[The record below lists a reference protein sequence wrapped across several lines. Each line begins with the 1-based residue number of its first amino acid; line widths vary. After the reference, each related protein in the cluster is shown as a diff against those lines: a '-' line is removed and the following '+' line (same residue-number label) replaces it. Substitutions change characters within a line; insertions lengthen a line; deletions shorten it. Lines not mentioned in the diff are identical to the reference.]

1 MDSQK
6 AYKYFDGTS
15 DVRKFVTKT
24 ELEAALKNHADEK
37 RAQYMAS
44 KLVGHAMDVYLR
56 MSDEDK
62 KDPEKLKAELL
73 KEFERGQLNREE
85 AIAELDSRKRLPD
98 EAAETYAYKVIELIK
113 LAYPSFDPAVRA
125 SLAKDFFVKG
135 LSNELQLALK
145 SGANYSTMD
154 VKAVTT
160 EAVRL
165 ELAGVGVKKPCT
177 EASVEAGDS
186 MVDKIAEKVI
196 QKLGGV
202 TVSSAEDRV
211 SDGQLNSASAVQ
223 PQRRGQRGNRNR
235 GRARGRGTQSNQT
248 RACRSCQSTDHIV
261 KDCPT
266 RFCQACGGRG
276 HDQFNSTCPNYQL

>member
-113 LAYPSFDPAVRA
+113 IAYPSFDPVVRA

>member
-1 MDSQK
+1 M
-6 AYKYFDGTS
+6 
-15 DVRKFVTKT
+15 
-24 ELEAALKNHADEK
+24 
-37 RAQYMAS
+37 
-44 KLVGHAMDVYLR
+44 
-56 MSDEDK
+56 
-62 KDPEKLKAELL
+62 
-73 KEFERGQLNREE
+73 
-85 AIAELDSRKRLPD
+85 
-98 EAAETYAYKVIELIK
+98 
-113 LAYPSFDPAVRA
+113 
-125 SLAKDFFVKG
+125 KG

-165 ELAGVGVKKPCT
+165 ELAGVRVKKPCT
-177 EASVEAGDS
+177 EASVEAGDD

-202 TVSSAEDRV
+202 TVSSAED
-211 SDGQLNSASAVQ
+211 GQLNSESAVQ